1 MLMIKKAC
9 FFALQNFSFEE
20 NNRGN
25 IYKNVL
31 KCSFPTERRIW
42 HMWNLSATNVY
53 NYSSSDAATAFSNE
67 SKKEEKSSAAQQ
79 LHACWLSATIDFV
92 GAPGHESWFLIRPD
106 HMFLPSLCIV
116 LNNSGFFN
124 PLSKTPKSE
133 NLILYVFNKLI
144 IKSWSSK
151 EKNRHNI
158 YYFIYIL

>member
-25 IYKNVL
+25 IYYVL

-67 SKKEEKSSAAQQ
+67 SKKKKKALLLNSCM
-79 LHACWLSATIDFV
+79 HAGCLLPLILWELQVMSHDFSYDLTICFYPHY
-92 GAPGHESWFLIRPD
+92 AL
-106 HMFLPSLCIV
+106 V

-133 NLILYVFNKLI
+133 NFDFVCF
-144 IKSWSSK
+144 
-151 EKNRHNI
+151 
-158 YYFIYIL
+158 